1 LNLIKNLKQKILQQK
16 LISICIFFIFS
27 IYIVGIFAPIIATH
41 DYNTTDLYNT
51 QSSPS
56 RENLLGT
63 DKLGRDIFSRLVWGI
78 QTTVIIT
85 FSTLITGTLFLGVSM
100 GLIGGYF
107 RGKIDIL
114 IMRLGEVVSSF
125 PEIFL
130 IILLAATI
138 RPKIVELIYRLED
151 KLNISGLVNSGI
163 IDYFVVG
170 IALLPLSW
178 FGTMRLIR
186 GQVLLVRKLEYI
198 QASQAMGTSN
208 FRIIFFHVLPNV
220 ISPVIVS
227 ASFGIGAIA
236 LSEVILSFF
245 GIGVQPPKPS
255 LGVIINDVTSRGSTS
270 VSVLRNHPEQL
281 LPPIIIIWLLILSWN
296 IIGDYIN
303 EKINPR

>member
-1 LNLIKNLKQKILQQK
+1 
-16 LISICIFFIFS
+16 
-27 IYIVGIFAPIIATH
+27 
-41 DYNTTDLYNT
+41 
-51 QSSPS
+51 
-56 RENLLGT
+56 
-63 DKLGRDIFSRLVWGI
+63 
-78 QTTVIIT
+78 
-85 FSTLITGTLFLGVSM
+85 
-100 GLIGGYF
+100 
-107 RGKIDIL
+107 
-114 IMRLGEVVSSF
+114 
-125 PEIFL
+125 
-130 IILLAATI
+130 
-138 RPKIVELIYRLED
+138 
-151 KLNISGLVNSGI
+151 
-163 IDYFVVG
+163 
-170 IALLPLSW
+170 
-178 FGTMRLIR
+178 MRLIR